1 MPDVAAYDPVER
13 ARTIAAV
20 IRQLTAAL
28 ATRDAST
35 IESLLTDDVVYHF
48 PGDNPL
54 AGTYRGREAVMG
66 FFRGFRAHLD
76 APPEND
82 THDVLSS
89 EAHGSDLSTVSASRG
104 TRRHAWRV
112 VRIYHFTEDRISEI
126 FVTVDDQ
133 AALDAFLNS

>member
-1 MPDVAAYDPVER
+1 MPNVAAYDPAER

-20 IRQLTAAL
+20 VRQLTAAL
-28 ATRDAST
+28 ATRDAAT
-35 IESLLTDDVVYHF
+35 ISSLLSDDIVYHF

-54 AGTYRGREAVMG
+54 AGTFHGREAVMG
-66 FFRGFRAHLD
+66 FFRSFRAHLD
-76 APPEND
+76 ARPEND

-89 EAHGSDLSTVSASRG
+89 EAHGSDLSTVSATRG
-104 TRRHAWRV
+104 GRHHSWRV
-112 VRIYHFTEDRISEI
+112 IRIYHFTEDRISEI